1 MNKRNSK
8 TWSERIL
15 NAASKEESITMGTLR
30 TRFRIPRTEM
40 DNVSFSGT
48 IMRTARLMAE
58 TKLLKRTA
66 AGEFKI
72 TKKGLKAL
80 NA

>member
-1 MNKRNSK
+1 M
-8 TWSERIL
+8 
-15 NAASKEESITMGTLR
+15 
-30 TRFRIPRTEM
+30 
-40 DNVSFSGT
+40 SFSGT

-58 TKLLKRTA
+58 SKLLKRTSP
-66 AGEFKI
+66 GEFKI